1 MIRTR
6 LHALMTEGWADV
18 FAQKRTVA
26 RAVAQASAL
35 PLCCGRRTISRTIC
49 ALGRQHQDWS
59 ADYKLFSRS
68 KWDETALFDP
78 VIRHYLSRYRQGPIT
93 LPLDDT
99 KTPKTGRHIPGAS
112 WQRDPMSPP
121 FHLNFVFA
129 LRFLQI
135 SLLFPHY
142 REGTYS
148 ARAFP
153 VRFRDVPV
161 VKKPGKR
168 ATDAQRKAWREAKK
182 THNLSVAARD
192 TLTELRAAFDRQG
205 AGDRR
210 LLIVSDNSFCNR
222 TLFRQPID
230 RVDLLARCKWNAKLC
245 RPAPPGT
252 RRRYG
257 VEKFTPEQVRK
268 DDSIPWKNVRVF
280 FGGRWRTVRV
290 RELAGLLWQRGAG
303 TRPLRLLLTAPTPYQ
318 TSPHGPR
325 YYRDPACYLSTDTA
339 SPLDVLAQAAFDRWQ
354 IEVNHREEKD
364 ILGVGDAQ
372 VRSPRSVERH
382 PAFQVAIYSLI
393 HLAGL
398 LEYGP
403 GRTDAYVP
411 LPKWRRN
418 ARRPSLLDLLS
429 LLRKEIL
436 ETSAGTATVEPIPP
450 ANPTRSTNCQAL
462 CRDSESQILPE
473 NVIVSAYT

>member
-1 MIRTR
+1 MILTR
-6 LHALMTEGWADV
+6 LHSLMSEGWADV
-18 FAQKRTVA
+18 FAQKRTVV
-26 RAVAQASAL
+26 RAVEQASAL
-35 PLCCGRRTISRTIC
+35 PVCCGRRTISRTIC
-49 ALGRQHQDWS
+49 ALGRQHRDWS

-68 KWDETALFDP
+68 KWDETALFRQ
-78 VIRHYLSRYRQGPIT
+78 VIRQYLSRYPRGPIT
-93 LPLDDT
+93 LALDDT

-121 FHLNFVFA
+121 FHVNFVWA
-129 LRFLQI
+129 LRFLQA
-135 SLLFPHY
+135 SLLYPHY
-142 REGTYS
+142 REGTHS

-168 ATDAQRKAWREAKK
+168 ATDEQRKAWREAKK
-182 THNLSVAARD
+182 KHNLSVATRE
-192 TLTELRAAFDRQG
+192 TLTELRAEFDRQG

-210 LLIVSDNSFCNR
+210 LLIVSDNSFCNQ
-222 TLFRQPID
+222 TMFRQPIE
-230 RVDLLARCKWNAKLC
+230 RVDLLARCRWDAKLC
-245 RPAPPGT
+245 WPARPGG
-252 RRRYG
+252 RRRYA
-257 VEKFTPEQVRK
+257 VEKFTPEQVRQ
-268 DDSIPWKNVRVF
+268 DASIPWQEVRVF
-280 FGGRWRTVRV
+280 FGGHWRTVRV
-290 RELAGLLWQRGAG
+290 KELTGVLWQRGGG
-303 TRPLRLLLTAPTPYQ
+303 TRPLRLLITAPTPYQ
-318 TSPHGPR
+318 ASPNGPR
-325 YYRDPACYLSTDTA
+325 YYREPACYLSTDTTG
-339 SPLDVLAQAAFDRWQ
+339 PLEVLAQAAFDRWQ

-364 ILGVGDAQ
+364 TLGVGDAQ

-403 GRTDAYVP
+403 GRTDDYVP
-411 LPKWRRN
+411 LPKWRRK

-436 ETSAGTATVEPIPP
+436 ETSGPKATIETVAA
-450 ANPTRSTNCQAL
+450 ANPTRGTNDETL
-462 CRDSESQILPE
+462 GRDCEPQILPE

>member
-1 MIRTR
+1 MILTR
-6 LHALMTEGWADV
+6 LHSLMTEGWAKV

-26 RAVAQASAL
+26 RAVEQALAL
-35 PLCCGRRTISRTIC
+35 PVSCGRRTISRTIC

-68 KWDETALFDP
+68 KWEETALFRP
-78 VIRHYLSRYRQGPIT
+78 VVRQYLSRYRRGPIT
-93 LPLDDT
+93 LALDDT

-129 LRFLQI
+129 LRFLQA

-142 REGTYS
+142 REGAYS

-153 VRFRDVPV
+153 VQFRDVPV

-168 ATDAQRKAWREAKK
+168 ATESEREAWRAAKK
-182 THNLSVAARD
+182 THNLSVAARAM
-192 TLTELRAAFDRQG
+192 LTTLRAEFDAQG
-205 AGDRR
+205 ARDRS
-210 LLIVSDNSFCNR
+210 LLFVGDNSFCNR
-222 TLFRQPID
+222 TMFREPIE
-230 RVDLLARCKWNAKLC
+230 RVELLARCRWDAKLC
-245 RPAPPGT
+245 WPAPPGT
-252 RRRYG
+252 PRRYA
-257 VEKFTPEQVRK
+257 VEKFSPEQIRK
-268 DDSIPWKNVRVF
+268 DNSIPWTTVRAF

-290 RELAGLLWQRGAG
+290 KEVNGLLWQRGGG
-303 TRPLRLLLTAPTPYQ
+303 TRPLRLLITAPTPYHA
-318 TSPHGPR
+318 SPHGPR
-325 YYRDPACYLSTDTA
+325 YYRDAACYLSTDTT
-339 SPLDVLAQAAFDRWQ
+339 SPLEVLAQAAFDRWQ

-403 GRTDAYVP
+403 GRTNDYVA
-411 LPKWRRN
+411 LPKWRRK

-429 LLRKEIL
+429 LLRKEL
-436 ETSAGTATVEPIPP
+436 VETSPRTATIQPAPLPP
-450 ANPTRSTNCQAL
+450 PGTICQTL
-462 CRDSESQILPE
+462 RVDSKPQILAE